1 MRGADA
7 GTSQRV
13 QQHRIS
19 FPGCLCHRYVGKF
32 WYLHIRD
39 DLNLQPPALL
49 HPQFILFFP
58 TDPFCGNWRQK
69 KIFESAVAGGPL

>member
-1 MRGADA
+1 MRGAEA

-49 HPQFILFFP
+49 HPHFILFFP
-58 TDPFCGNWRQK
+58 TDPFVEIEDK
-69 KIFESAVAGGPL
+69 KKSFKAP